1 MCELNISK
9 NIPKSVSEI
18 LSTYFQDTMASIE
31 APALDWGK
39 EIKTLQKKLKT
50 ESDFVEKSRSKLN
63 NFGFINKAPEKV
75 VTELRD
81 KVAASKKT
89 LSAIKQQIL
98 EMEKL
103 RVG

>member
-1 MCELNISK
+1 
-9 NIPKSVSEI
+9 
-18 LSTYFQDTMASIE
+18 MASIE

-39 EIKTLQKKLKT
+39 EIETLQKKLKT

-75 VTELRD
+75 VTELSD
-81 KVAASKKT
+81 KVAVSKKT

-98 EMEKL
+98 EMKKL
-103 RVG
+103 RVR